1 MQWCTAE
8 LTKLKPTTTIMENRV
23 SVWKANLNN
32 GIILGLA
39 GIVFTLVLWFTDQTN
54 NNKIGYIWFLVL
66 AVALYFMIKAYRD
79 NYLRGFITYGQS
91 LGAGVV
97 IMLYY
102 AIISAIFGYILYK
115 FLDPGLIDKMIIA
128 AEEAMIE
135 RGVPESA
142 MEQGL
147 NVQKKMM
154 TPAFMSAMSIFSTML
169 VGTILSLL
177 ISIFTRREGNPLID
191 DTIEEQIEG

>member
-1 MQWCTAE
+1 
-8 LTKLKPTTTIMENRV
+8 MENRV

-39 GIVFTLVLWFTDQTN
+39 GVVFTLVLWFTEQTT
-54 NNKIGYIWFLVL
+54 NKSIGYIWFLVL
-66 AVALYFMIKAYRD
+66 AIALFFMIKAYRD
-79 NYLRGFITYGQS
+79 NYMRGFITYGQS

-97 IMLYY
+97 ILLYY

-115 FLDPGLIDKMIIA
+115 FLDPGLIDKMLLV
-128 AEEAMIE
+128 AEETMIE
-135 RGVPESA
+135 QGIPESA

-147 NVQKKMM
+147 KVQKKLM
-154 TPAFMSAMSIFSTML
+154 TPAFMAIASIFSTML
-169 VGTILSLL
+169 IGTIIALL

>member
-1 MQWCTAE
+1 
-8 LTKLKPTTTIMENRV
+8 MENRV

-39 GIVFTLVLWFTDQTN
+39 GVVFTLALWFTDQTS
-54 NNKIGYIWFLVL
+54 NNKIGYLWFLVL
-66 AVALYFMIKAYRD
+66 AVALYFMIKSYRD

-115 FLDPGLIDKMIIA
+115 FLDPGLIDKMLIA

-135 RGVPESA
+135 RGIPESA
-142 MEQGL
+142 LEQGL

-154 TPAFMSAMSIFSTML
+154 TPAFISVMSVFSTML
-169 VGTILSLL
+169 AGTILSLL

-191 DTIEEQIEG
+191 DTIEDQIEG

>member
-1 MQWCTAE
+1 
-8 LTKLKPTTTIMENRV
+8 MENKV

-39 GIVFTLVLWFTDQTN
+39 GVVFSLVLWFTDQISN
-54 NNKIGYIWFLVL
+54 QNIGYIWFLVL
-66 AVALYFMIKAYRD
+66 AVALFFMIKAYRD

-102 AIISAIFGYILYK
+102 AIITAIFSYILYK
-115 FLDPGLIDKMIIA
+115 FLDQGLIAKMLMIS
-128 AEEAMIE
+128 EESMIKQ
-135 RGVPESA
+135 GIPESA
-142 MEQGL
+142 LEQGL
-147 NVQKKMM
+147 KVQKKIM
-154 TPAFMSAMSIFSTML
+154 TPGFLAASSIFSTML
-169 VGTILSLL
+169 IGTVISLL
-177 ISIFTRREGNPLID
+177 ISLFTRREGNPLID

>member
-1 MQWCTAE
+1 M
-8 LTKLKPTTTIMENRV
+8 
-23 SVWKANLNN
+23 
-32 GIILGLA
+32 
-39 GIVFTLVLWFTDQTN
+39 
-54 NNKIGYIWFLVL
+54 
-66 AVALYFMIKAYRD
+66 
-79 NYLRGFITYGQS
+79 RGFITYGQS

-102 AIISAIFGYILYK
+102 AIIAAIFGYILYK
-115 FLDPGLIDKMIIA
+115 FLDPGLIDKMLMV

-135 RGVPESA
+135 QGIPESA

-147 NVQKKMM
+147 KVQKKLM
-154 TPAFMSAMSIFSTML
+154 TPGFMAIASIFSTML
-169 VGTILSLL
+169 IGTIIALL

>member
-39 GIVFTLVLWFTDQTN
+39 GIVFTLVLWFTEQTN
-54 NNKIGYIWFLVL
+54 NNKIGWIWFLVL

-91 LGAGVV
+91 VGAGVV

-115 FLDPGLIDKMIIA
+115 FLDPGLIDKMMIA

-154 TPAFMSAMSIFSTML
+154 TPAFISGMSIFSTML